1 MLLSLLLRLRLAS
14 LRLDLEERQTREL
27 IILSD
32 TLGVKQMIVSVNE
45 IDEKTVNYSEKQYN
59 EIKTEISFF
68 IKRTGFNRDKIPS
81 VPISVF
87 NGDNTIE
94 RSKDIPWYNGQTTS

>member
-1 MLLSLLLRLRLAS
+1 
-14 LRLDLEERQTREL
+14 
-27 IILSD
+27 
-32 TLGVKQMIVSVNE
+32 MIVSVNE
-45 IDEKTVNYSEKQYN
+45 IDEKTVNYSEKRYN
-59 EIKTEISFF
+59 EIKMEISYF

-87 NGDNTIE
+87 NGDSTIE

>member
-1 MLLSLLLRLRLAS
+1 
-14 LRLDLEERQTREL
+14 
-27 IILSD
+27 
-32 TLGVKQMIVSVNE
+32 MIVSVNE
-45 IDEKTVNYSEKQYN
+45 IDENTVNYSEERYN
-59 EIKTEISFF
+59 EIKMEISYF

-94 RSKDIPWYNGQTTS
+94 RSKDIPWYNGLTTS